1 MFFNP
6 ITVMLICTSIVLITI
21 FITYKHVKK
30 KIQLLL
36 NEITDLKVPIS
47 LVQSEIQKS
56 VQEESRTHVLIML
69 YRLRE
74 AVGKQQEQLH
84 PRYIEQLPMTHGL
97 SEVELSHLF
106 SGEAALI
113 IHQYWA
119 SYRSYVEKYWL
130 TDSGQIKT
138 IFQGKNN
145 DLNTELGQLHFDSQ
159 KLVIY
164 FDQMISKLNSLT

>member
-6 ITVMLICTSIVLITI
+6 ITIMSICTIIVLITI
-21 FITYKHVKK
+21 FITYKHIKK
-30 KIQLLL
+30 MIEHLH
-36 NEITDLKVPIS
+36 NEITDLKEPFS
-47 LVQSEIQKS
+47 FVQSEIQKNL
-56 VQEESRTHVLIML
+56 QEERRTHVLIML

-84 PRYIEQLPMTHGL
+84 PRYIEQLPTSHGL
-97 SEVELSHLF
+97 SEDELSRLF

-113 IHQYWA
+113 IDQYWS

-130 TDSGQIKT
+130 TDSRQIKT

-145 DLNTELGQLHFDSQ
+145 DLNTELGQLHFDSK
-159 KLVIY
+159 KLVIH
-164 FDQMISKLNSLT
+164 FDRMLNKLNSLT